1 LLHKGENQMDKYDQ
15 ERHAVLEATRWL
27 SENGYLGRRSSGGNV
42 SLRIANESAAAITA
56 SGRPYLMLSL
66 DDISVVDFDGHRL
79 AGRLLPSIE
88 AAMHIGIYMQRPDVH
103 VVIHTHQPFAS
114 LFSIINEPIPALFD
128 EIIVEIGQVVEI
140 IPYAFSGSAELV
152 GNVTGKLGNQCH
164 CYILQNHGALCLGA
178 SMASA
183 LKNTELLENV
193 ARIYYYALTTGRAVK
208 TLPPAAMGHFASMR
222 KLRF

>member
-1 LLHKGENQMDKYDQ
+1 MDKYDQ
-15 ERHAVLEATRWL
+15 ERQAVVEAVRWL
-27 SENGYLGRRSSGGNV
+27 SENGYLGKKSSGGNV

-56 SGRPYLMLSL
+56 SGKPYLMLSL
-66 DDISVVDFDGHRL
+66 DDICVVDFDGRIL

-88 AAMHIGIYMQRPDVH
+88 AGMHVGIYTQRPDVQA
-103 VVIHTHQPFAS
+103 VIHTHQPFAS

-152 GNVTGKLGNQCH
+152 RNVTGKLGNQCH

-183 LKNTELLENV
+183 LKNSELLENV
-193 ARIYYYALTTGRAVK
+193 ARIYYYALTTGRSIK
-208 TLPPAAMGHFASMR
+208 TLPPAAMEHFASMR
-222 KLRF
+222 KSRF